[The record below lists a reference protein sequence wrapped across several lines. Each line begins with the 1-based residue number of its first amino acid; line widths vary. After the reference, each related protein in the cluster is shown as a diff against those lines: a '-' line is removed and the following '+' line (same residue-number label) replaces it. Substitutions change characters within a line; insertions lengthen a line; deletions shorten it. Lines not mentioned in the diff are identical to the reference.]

1 LIIKSLNTANGRIII
16 SYEEPISNEKKRVFE
31 KRVIYKLISILD
43 IQPADLHYGERGNPE
58 LLTSPL
64 NISISHSKGWFAVYI
79 GNSAIGI
86 DIQDQKSNIS
96 KAKSFF
102 LNKHEIQ
109 WSTDIDLHLIWSSK
123 EVIYKILKGD
133 VEDVMINVIILEI
146 DHLNHKIKA
155 QYIDSKFDLFFDLFD
170 SVILVYN

>member
-1 LIIKSLNTANGRIII
+1 MIIKSLNTANGRIII

-31 KRVIYKLISILD
+31 KRVMNTLLSTLNIQSSD
-43 IQPADLHYGERGNPE
+43 IQYGVKGNPE
-58 LLTSPL
+58 LLTSPF

-86 DIQDQKSNIS
+86 DIQEQKSNIS
-96 KAKSFF
+96 TGKSFF
-102 LNKHEIQ
+102 LNNKEAQ
-109 WSTDIDLHLIWSSK
+109 WSSIIDLHLIWSSK

-133 VEDVMINVIILEI
+133 IEDVMINVIILEI

-155 QYIDSKFDLFFDLFD
+155 QYFDSKFDLFFDVFD
-170 SVILVYN
+170 SVVLVYN